1 MIVVEFHIFTVTV
14 DQTNQLIG
22 GTLAQKA
29 PEGVRMGG
37 AYVVVAEHDSF
48 GLARGS

>member
-14 DQTNQLIG
+14 DQTNQLIR

-29 PEGVRMGG
+29 EGVRMGG